1 MDSWWIWS
9 TPFPASQR
17 SSRSGCTRRYQARL
31 WHSNVIGNEW
41 NEKHLQCRCIQ
52 IARTLRA
59 IKTKRSSDQI
69 WRQRIFLSGGTLYF
83 YHEEN
88 KKYDIFQRKNVKDK
102 KNESMTMFLFISK
115 YVPLYG
121 VTAILV
127 HLGLGPCKPNA
138 SLAWFSWPSLSFSH
152 PSMFQGQL
160 QTHIT
165 SSKKVPSCCW
175 REVKQWV
182 LSIEF

>member
-1 MDSWWIWS
+1 MRK
-9 TPFPASQR
+9 TR
-17 SSRSGCTRRYQARL
+17 S
-31 WHSNVIGNEW
+31 I
-41 NEKHLQCRCIQ
+41 I
-52 IARTLRA
+52 
-59 IKTKRSSDQI
+59 
-69 WRQRIFLSGGTLYF
+69 
-83 YHEEN
+83 
-88 KKYDIFQRKNVKDK
+88 DIFQRKNVKDK

-115 YVPLYG
+115 YVILYG

-127 HLGLGPCKPNA
+127 HLGLGPCKPNT

-175 REVKQWV
+175 RGVKQWV
-182 LSIEF
+182 LSLEFWVLGIEYWVLSIEYGCPTWHVWSQPWPISHWQKVFLHVPWYDAHVLFMCW